1 MAFSTSLLLAP
12 PSANA
17 LDGVCKEPSQEFINK
32 IKNERVEEIN
42 STEIVTSGE
51 ERKMQIEDVII
62 EQAYEKDGFILVSYQ
77 FSCCFEGM
85 VILYK
90 KTKNGIKNTAYH
102 NGYDDKGVFV
112 GFEKKLVVQTFSKHV
127 PRKVRKMLDCYTD

>member
-77 FSCCFEGM
+77 FSC
-85 VILYK
+85 
-90 KTKNGIKNTAYH
+90 
-102 NGYDDKGVFV
+102 
-112 GFEKKLVVQTFSKHV
+112 
-127 PRKVRKMLDCYTD
+127 